1 LVLCHFF
8 YVKSSDNS
16 SCISDISRWVPSEG
30 EGIQKLAQQFFKRR
44 VESRCKNEAGRLG
57 IEAAL

>member
-1 LVLCHFF
+1 LPFF

-16 SCISDISRWVPSEG
+16 SWITDIRRWVRS
-30 EGIQKLAQQFFKRR
+30 EGIQKHAQQFFKRR